1 MTVNGFVNPLLRCP
15 RQRKLAP
22 SLPLICDLIHPMPP
36 SRPPRS
42 NSPRGPRPNAPSSAP
57 KGQEAQRAENPR
69 GRRTGGRQDGGL
81 AQNWLFGHHAVRA
94 ALANPERTSRQLL
107 LTPEAAKDWVD
118 AGLTPTIVD
127 RTEIDRHVPPGAVHQ
142 GVALLADPLPELAL
156 EDVLFSASPDALFVL
171 LDQVTD
177 PHNVG
182 AILRSCAVFG
192 VTALI
197 MPDRNAAA
205 ASGTLAKTASG
216 ALETVPIVR
225 VVNLSRTIRQLQEA
239 DVWVIGLEGIA
250 EKPLESV
257 LRPGRIALVLGA
269 EGPGL
274 RRLTGETCD
283 ILGHLPTAGEFASL
297 NVSNA
302 AAVAL
307 YATRRVLA
315 GGAA

>member
-1 MTVNGFVNPLLRCP
+1 
-15 RQRKLAP
+15 
-22 SLPLICDLIHPMPP
+22 MPP
-36 SRPPRS
+36 SRPPRA
-42 NSPRGPRPNAPSSAP
+42 NAPRGPRPNSPSPA
-57 KGQEAQRAENPR
+57 KAQGQDLRRDDAPR
-69 GRRTGGRQDGGL
+69 GRRGSGRAEGGSS
-81 AQNWLFGHHAVRA
+81 QNWLFGHHAVRA
-94 ALANPERTSRQLL
+94 ALANPERTCRQLL
-107 LTPEAAKDWVD
+107 LTPEAAKDWVST
-118 AGLTPTIVD
+118 GLTPTIVD
-127 RTEIDRHVPPGAVHQ
+127 RTEIDRHVPAGAVHQ

-156 EDVLFSASPDALFVL
+156 EDVLFSAAPDALFVL

-197 MPDRNAAA
+197 MPDRNAATA
-205 ASGTLAKTASG
+205 TGTLAKTASG
-216 ALETVPIVR
+216 ALEAVPVVR

-250 EKPLESV
+250 EKPLEAV

-283 ILGHLPTAGEFASL
+283 TLGHLPTAGEFASL

-315 GGAA
+315 AEVA

>member
-1 MTVNGFVNPLLRCP
+1 
-15 RQRKLAP
+15 
-22 SLPLICDLIHPMPP
+22 MPP
-36 SRPPRS
+36 SRPPRANAS
-42 NSPRGPRPNAPSSAP
+42 RGPRPNSPSPA
-57 KGQEAQRAENPR
+57 KAQGQDLRRDDAPR
-69 GRRTGGRQDGGL
+69 GRRGSGRAEGGSS
-81 AQNWLFGHHAVRA
+81 QNWLFGHHAVRA
-94 ALANPERTSRQLL
+94 ALANPERTCRQLL
-107 LTPEAAKDWVD
+107 LTPEAAKDWVST
-118 AGLTPTIVD
+118 GLTPTIVD
-127 RTEIDRHVPPGAVHQ
+127 RTEIDRHVPAGAVHQ

-156 EDVLFSASPDALFVL
+156 EDVLFSAAPDALFVL

-197 MPDRNAAA
+197 MPDRNAASA
-205 ASGTLAKTASG
+205 TGTLAKTASG
-216 ALETVPIVR
+216 ALEAVPVVR

-250 EKPLESV
+250 EKPLEAV

-283 ILGHLPTAGEFASL
+283 TLGHLPTAGEFASL

-315 GGAA
+315 AEAA

>member
-1 MTVNGFVNPLLRCP
+1 
-15 RQRKLAP
+15 
-22 SLPLICDLIHPMPP
+22 MPP
-36 SRPPRS
+36 SRPPRPTAS
-42 NSPRGPRPNAPSSAP
+42 RGPRPNAAASGKAPSTDSRRDDP
-57 KGQEAQRAENPR
+57 PR
-69 GRRTGGRQDGGL
+69 GRRSSGRSDSG
-81 AQNWLFGHHAVRA
+81 AAHNWLFGHHAVRA
-94 ALANPERTSRQLL
+94 ALANPDRKCRQLL
-107 LTPEAAKDWVD
+107 LTPEAAKDWPD
-118 AGLTPTIVD
+118 AGMTPTIVD
-127 RTEIDRHVPPGAVHQ
+127 RTEIDRHVPAGAVHQ

-156 EDVLFSASPDALFVL
+156 EDVLFSAAPDALFVL

-197 MPDRNAAA
+197 MPDRNAATA
-205 ASGTLAKTASG
+205 TGTLAKTASG
-216 ALETVPIVR
+216 ALEAVPIVR

-250 EKPLESV
+250 EKPLEAV
-257 LRPGRIALVLGA
+257 VRPGRVALVLGA

-283 ILGHLPTAGEFASL
+283 TLGHLPTAGEFASL

-315 GGAA
+315 QGAA

>member
-1 MTVNGFVNPLLRCP
+1 
-15 RQRKLAP
+15 
-22 SLPLICDLIHPMPP
+22 MPP
-36 SRPPRS
+36 SRPPRA
-42 NSPRGPRPNAPSSAP
+42 NAPRGPRPNSPSPA
-57 KGQEAQRAENPR
+57 KAQGQDLRRDDAPR
-69 GRRTGGRQDGGL
+69 GRRGSGRAEGGSS
-81 AQNWLFGHHAVRA
+81 QNWLFGHHAVRA
-94 ALANPERTSRQLL
+94 ALANPERTCRQLL
-107 LTPEAAKDWVD
+107 LTPEAAKDWVSTS
-118 AGLTPTIVD
+118 LTPTIVD
-127 RTEIDRHVPPGAVHQ
+127 RTEIDRHVPAGAVHQ

-156 EDVLFSASPDALFVL
+156 EDVLFSAAPDALFVL

-197 MPDRNAAA
+197 MPDRNAATA
-205 ASGTLAKTASG
+205 TGTLAKIASG
-216 ALETVPIVR
+216 ALEAVPVVR

-250 EKPLESV
+250 EKPLEAV
-257 LRPGRIALVLGA
+257 LRRGRIALVLGA

-283 ILGHLPTAGEFASL
+283 TLGHLPTAGEFASL

-315 GGAA
+315 AEVA

>member
-1 MTVNGFVNPLLRCP
+1 
-15 RQRKLAP
+15 
-22 SLPLICDLIHPMPP
+22 MPP
-36 SRPPRS
+36 SRPPRA
-42 NSPRGPRPNAPSSAP
+42 NAPRGPRPNTPSPA
-57 KGQEAQRAENPR
+57 KAQGQDLRRDDAPR
-69 GRRTGGRQDGGL
+69 GRRGSGRAEGGSS
-81 AQNWLFGHHAVRA
+81 QNWLFGHHAVRA
-94 ALANPERTSRQLL
+94 ALANPERTCRQLL
-107 LTPEAAKDWVD
+107 LTPEAAKDWVST
-118 AGLTPTIVD
+118 GLTPTIVD
-127 RTEIDRHVPPGAVHQ
+127 RTEIDRHVPAGAVHQ

-156 EDVLFSASPDALFVL
+156 EDVLFSAAPDALFVL

-197 MPDRNAAA
+197 MPDRNAATA
-205 ASGTLAKTASG
+205 TGTLAKTASG
-216 ALETVPIVR
+216 ALEAVPVVR

-250 EKPLESV
+250 EKPLEAV

-283 ILGHLPTAGEFASL
+283 TLGHLPTAGEFASL

-315 GGAA
+315 AEAA

>member
-1 MTVNGFVNPLLRCP
+1 
-15 RQRKLAP
+15 
-22 SLPLICDLIHPMPP
+22 MPP
-36 SRPPRS
+36 SRPPRA
-42 NSPRGPRPNAPSSAP
+42 NAPRGPRPNTPSPA
-57 KGQEAQRAENPR
+57 KAQGQDLRRDDGPR
-69 GRRTGGRQDGGL
+69 GRRGSGRAEGGSS
-81 AQNWLFGHHAVRA
+81 QNWLFGHHAVRA
-94 ALANPERTSRQLL
+94 ALANPERTCRQLL
-107 LTPEAAKDWVD
+107 LTPEAAKDWVST
-118 AGLTPTIVD
+118 GLTPTIVD
-127 RTEIDRHVPPGAVHQ
+127 RTEIDRHVPAGAVHQ

-156 EDVLFSASPDALFVL
+156 EDVLFSAAPDALFVL

-197 MPDRNAAA
+197 MPDRNAATA
-205 ASGTLAKTASG
+205 TGTLAKTASG
-216 ALETVPIVR
+216 ALEAVPVVR

-250 EKPLESV
+250 EKPLEAV

-283 ILGHLPTAGEFASL
+283 TLGHLPTAGEFASL

-315 GGAA
+315 AEAA

>member
-1 MTVNGFVNPLLRCP
+1 
-15 RQRKLAP
+15 
-22 SLPLICDLIHPMPP
+22 MPP
-36 SRPPRS
+36 SRPPRA
-42 NSPRGPRPNAPSSAP
+42 NAPRGPRPNSPSPA
-57 KGQEAQRAENPR
+57 KAQGQDLRRDDAPR
-69 GRRTGGRQDGGL
+69 GRRGSGRAEGGSS
-81 AQNWLFGHHAVRA
+81 QNWLFGHHAVRA
-94 ALANPERTSRQLL
+94 ALANPERTCRQLL
-107 LTPEAAKDWVD
+107 LTPEAAKDWVST
-118 AGLTPTIVD
+118 GLTPTIVD
-127 RTEIDRHVPPGAVHQ
+127 RTEIDRYVPAGAVHQ

-156 EDVLFSASPDALFVL
+156 EDVLFSAAPDALFVL

-197 MPDRNAAA
+197 MPDRNAATA
-205 ASGTLAKTASG
+205 TGTLAKTASG
-216 ALETVPIVR
+216 ALEAVPVVR

-250 EKPLESV
+250 EKPLEAV

-283 ILGHLPTAGEFASL
+283 TLGHLPTAGEFASL

-315 GGAA
+315 GEAV

>member
-1 MTVNGFVNPLLRCP
+1 
-15 RQRKLAP
+15 
-22 SLPLICDLIHPMPP
+22 MPP
-36 SRPPRS
+36 SRPPRA
-42 NSPRGPRPNAPSSAP
+42 NAPRGPRPNSPSPA
-57 KGQEAQRAENPR
+57 KAQGQDLRRDDAPR
-69 GRRTGGRQDGGL
+69 GRRGSGRAEGGSS
-81 AQNWLFGHHAVRA
+81 QNWLFGHHAVRA
-94 ALANPERTSRQLL
+94 ALANPERTCRQLL
-107 LTPEAAKDWVD
+107 LTPEAAKDWVST
-118 AGLTPTIVD
+118 GLTPTIVD
-127 RTEIDRHVPPGAVHQ
+127 RTEIDRHVPAGAVHQ

-156 EDVLFSASPDALFVL
+156 EDVLFSAAPDALFVL

-197 MPDRNAAA
+197 MPDRNAATA
-205 ASGTLAKTASG
+205 TGTLAKTASG
-216 ALETVPIVR
+216 ALEAVPVVR

-250 EKPLESV
+250 EKPLEAV

-283 ILGHLPTAGEFASL
+283 TLGHLPTAGEFASL

>member
-1 MTVNGFVNPLLRCP
+1 M
-15 RQRKLAP
+15 
-22 SLPLICDLIHPMPP
+22 
-36 SRPPRS
+36 
-42 NSPRGPRPNAPSSAP
+42 
-57 KGQEAQRAENPR
+57 
-69 GRRTGGRQDGGL
+69 
-81 AQNWLFGHHAVRA
+81 FGHHAVRA
-94 ALANPERTSRQLL
+94 ALANPDRTCRQLL
-107 LTPEAAKDWVD
+107 LTPEAAKDWME

-127 RTEIDRHVPPGAVHQ
+127 RTEIDRHVPAGAVHQ

-156 EDVLFSASPDALFVL
+156 EDVLFSAAPDALFVL

-197 MPDRNAAA
+197 MPDRNAATA
-205 ASGTLAKTASG
+205 TGTLAKTASG
-216 ALETVPIVR
+216 ALEAVPVVR

-250 EKPLESV
+250 EKPLEAV

-283 ILGHLPTAGEFASL
+283 TLGHLPTAGEFASL

>member
-1 MTVNGFVNPLLRCP
+1 
-15 RQRKLAP
+15 
-22 SLPLICDLIHPMPP
+22 MPP
-36 SRPPRS
+36 SRPPRA
-42 NSPRGPRPNAPSSAP
+42 NAPRGPRPNSLSPAKAQ
-57 KGQEAQRAENPR
+57 GQDLRRDDAPR
-69 GRRTGGRQDGGL
+69 GRRGSSRAEGGSSRAEGGSS
-81 AQNWLFGHHAVRA
+81 QNWLFGHHAVRA
-94 ALANPERTSRQLL
+94 ALANPERTCRQLL
-107 LTPEAAKDWVD
+107 LTPEAAKDWVST
-118 AGLTPTIVD
+118 GLTPTIVD
-127 RTEIDRHVPPGAVHQ
+127 RTEIDRHVPAGAVHQ

-156 EDVLFSASPDALFVL
+156 EDVLFSAAPDALFVL

-197 MPDRNAAA
+197 MPDRNAATA
-205 ASGTLAKTASG
+205 TGTLAKTASG
-216 ALETVPIVR
+216 ALEAVPVVR

-239 DVWVIGLEGIA
+239 DVWVIGLEGVA
-250 EKPLESV
+250 EKPLEAV

-283 ILGHLPTAGEFASL
+283 TLGHLPTAGEFASL

-315 GGAA
+315 AEAA

>member
-1 MTVNGFVNPLLRCP
+1 
-15 RQRKLAP
+15 
-22 SLPLICDLIHPMPP
+22 MPP
-36 SRPPRS
+36 SRPPRA
-42 NSPRGPRPNAPSSAP
+42 NAPRGPRPNSPSPA
-57 KGQEAQRAENPR
+57 KAQGQDLRRDDAPR
-69 GRRTGGRQDGGL
+69 GRRGSGRAEGGSS
-81 AQNWLFGHHAVRA
+81 QNWLFGHHAVRA
-94 ALANPERTSRQLL
+94 ALANPERTCRQLL
-107 LTPEAAKDWVD
+107 LTPEAAKDWVST
-118 AGLTPTIVD
+118 GLTPTIVD
-127 RTEIDRHVPPGAVHQ
+127 RTEIDRHVPAGAVHQ

-156 EDVLFSASPDALFVL
+156 EDVLFSAAPDALFVL

-197 MPDRNAAA
+197 MPDRNAATA
-205 ASGTLAKTASG
+205 TGTLAKTASG
-216 ALETVPIVR
+216 ALEAVPVVR

-250 EKPLESV
+250 EKPLEAV

-283 ILGHLPTAGEFASL
+283 TLGHLPTAGEFASL

-315 GGAA
+315 GEAV

>member
-1 MTVNGFVNPLLRCP
+1 
-15 RQRKLAP
+15 
-22 SLPLICDLIHPMPP
+22 MPP
-36 SRPPRS
+36 SRPPRA
-42 NSPRGPRPNAPSSAP
+42 NAPRGPRPNSPSPA
-57 KGQEAQRAENPR
+57 KAQGQDLRRDDAPR
-69 GRRTGGRQDGGL
+69 GRRGSGRAEGGSS
-81 AQNWLFGHHAVRA
+81 QNWLFGHHAVRA
-94 ALANPERTSRQLL
+94 ALANPERTCRQLL
-107 LTPEAAKDWVD
+107 LTPEAAKDWVST
-118 AGLTPTIVD
+118 GLTPTIVD
-127 RTEIDRHVPPGAVHQ
+127 RTEIDRYVPAGAVHQ

-156 EDVLFSASPDALFVL
+156 EDVLFSAAPDALFVL

-197 MPDRNAAA
+197 MPDRNAATA
-205 ASGTLAKTASG
+205 TGTLAKTASG
-216 ALETVPIVR
+216 ALEAVPVVR

-250 EKPLESV
+250 EKPLEAV

-283 ILGHLPTAGEFASL
+283 TLGHLPTAGEFASL

-315 GGAA
+315 GETV

>member
-1 MTVNGFVNPLLRCP
+1 
-15 RQRKLAP
+15 
-22 SLPLICDLIHPMPP
+22 MPP
-36 SRPPRS
+36 SRPPRPRAS
-42 NSPRGPRPNAPSSAP
+42 RGPRLSAPPAP
-57 KGQEAQRAENPR
+57 KGQDAPR
-69 GRRTGGRQDGGL
+69 TDAARGHRSGGRADGGPN
-81 AQNWLFGHHAVRA
+81 QNWLFGHHAVRA
-94 ALANPERTSRQLL
+94 ALANPERTCRQLL
-107 LTPEAAKDWVD
+107 LTPEAAKDWPPAKD
-118 AGLTPTIVD
+118 PTNAGLTPTIVD
-127 RTEIDRHVPPGAVHQ
+127 RAEIDRHLPAGAVHQ
-142 GVALLADPLPELAL
+142 GVALLADPLQELGL
-156 EDVLFSASPDALFVL
+156 EDVLFSATPDALFVL

-205 ASGTLAKTASG
+205 ATGTLAKTASG
-216 ALETVPIVR
+216 ALEAVPVVR

-239 DVWVIGLEGIA
+239 DVWVIGLEGSA
-250 EKPLESV
+250 EKQLESV

-315 GGAA
+315 SEPT

>member
-1 MTVNGFVNPLLRCP
+1 
-15 RQRKLAP
+15 
-22 SLPLICDLIHPMPP
+22 MPP
-36 SRPPRS
+36 SRPPRA
-42 NSPRGPRPNAPSSAP
+42 NAPRGPRPNSPSPA
-57 KGQEAQRAENPR
+57 KAQGQDLRRDDAPR
-69 GRRTGGRQDGGL
+69 GRRGSGRAEGGSS
-81 AQNWLFGHHAVRA
+81 QNWLFGHHAVRA
-94 ALANPERTSRQLL
+94 ALANPERTCRQLL
-107 LTPEAAKDWVD
+107 LTPEAAKDWVST
-118 AGLTPTIVD
+118 GLTPTIVD
-127 RTEIDRHVPPGAVHQ
+127 RTEIDRYVPAGAVHQ

-156 EDVLFSASPDALFVL
+156 EDVLFSAAPDALFVL

-197 MPDRNAAA
+197 MPDRNAATA
-205 ASGTLAKTASG
+205 TGTLAKTASG
-216 ALETVPIVR
+216 ALESVPVVR

-250 EKPLESV
+250 EKPLEAV

-283 ILGHLPTAGEFASL
+283 TLGHLPTAGEFASL

-315 GGAA
+315 GEAA

>member
-1 MTVNGFVNPLLRCP
+1 
-15 RQRKLAP
+15 
-22 SLPLICDLIHPMPP
+22 MPP
-36 SRPPRS
+36 SRPPRA
-42 NSPRGPRPNAPSSAP
+42 NAPRGPRPNSPSPGKAQ
-57 KGQEAQRAENPR
+57 GQEQRRDDAPR
-69 GRRTGGRQDGGL
+69 GRRGSGRAEGGSN
-81 AQNWLFGHHAVRA
+81 QNWLFGHHAVRA
-94 ALANPERTSRQLL
+94 ALANPDRTCRQLL
-107 LTPEAAKDWVD
+107 LTPEAAKDWVST
-118 AGLTPTIVD
+118 GLTPTIVD
-127 RTEIDRHVPPGAVHQ
+127 RTEIDRHVPAGAVHQ

-156 EDVLFSASPDALFVL
+156 EDVLFSAAPDALFVL

-197 MPDRNAAA
+197 MPDRNAATA
-205 ASGTLAKTASG
+205 TGTLAKTASG
-216 ALETVPIVR
+216 ALEAVPVVR

-250 EKPLESV
+250 EKPLEAV

-283 ILGHLPTAGEFASL
+283 TLGHLPTAGEFASL

-315 GGAA
+315 GEAA

>member
-1 MTVNGFVNPLLRCP
+1 
-15 RQRKLAP
+15 
-22 SLPLICDLIHPMPP
+22 MPP
-36 SRPPRS
+36 SRPPRPPAS
-42 NSPRGPRPNAPSSAP
+42 RGPRPSAPPSSP
-57 KGQEAQRAENPR
+57 KGHDAPR
-69 GRRTGGRQDGGL
+69 TDVARGHRSGGRADGGPN
-81 AQNWLFGHHAVRA
+81 QNWLFGHHAVRA
-94 ALANPERTSRQLL
+94 ALANPDRTCRQLL
-107 LTPEAAKDWVD
+107 LTPEAAKDWPPAKHPTN

-127 RTEIDRHVPPGAVHQ
+127 RTEIDRYLPAGAVHQ
-142 GVALLADPLPELAL
+142 GVALLADPLPELGL
-156 EDVLFSASPDALFVL
+156 EDVLFSAAPDALFVL

-192 VTALI
+192 ATALI

-205 ASGTLAKTASG
+205 ATGTLAKTASG
-216 ALETVPIVR
+216 ALEAVPVVR

-239 DVWVIGLEGIA
+239 DVWVIGLEGRA

-307 YATRRVLA
+307 YATRRVLT
-315 GGAA
+315 GGST

>member
-1 MTVNGFVNPLLRCP
+1 
-15 RQRKLAP
+15 
-22 SLPLICDLIHPMPP
+22 MPP
-36 SRPPRS
+36 SRPPRA
-42 NSPRGPRPNAPSSAP
+42 NAPRGPRPAPSAP
-57 KGQEAQRAENPR
+57 GKTQGKPQNLERVRDEASR
-69 GRRTGGRQDGGL
+69 GRRTGGRADGGSN
-81 AQNWLFGHHAVRA
+81 QNWLFGHHAVRA
-94 ALANPERTSRQLL
+94 ALANPERTCRQLL
-107 LTPEAAKDWVD
+107 LTPEAAKDWAD
-118 AGLTPTIVD
+118 TGLTPTIVD

-205 ASGTLAKTASG
+205 ATGTLAKTASG
-216 ALETVPIVR
+216 ALEAVPVVR

-250 EKPLESV
+250 EKPLEAV

-283 ILGHLPTAGEFASL
+283 TLGHLPTAGEFASL

>member
-1 MTVNGFVNPLLRCP
+1 
-15 RQRKLAP
+15 
-22 SLPLICDLIHPMPP
+22 MPP
-36 SRPPRS
+36 SRPPRA
-42 NSPRGPRPNAPSSAP
+42 NAPRGPRPNSPSPA
-57 KGQEAQRAENPR
+57 KAQGQDLRRDDAPR
-69 GRRTGGRQDGGL
+69 GRRGSGRAEGGSS
-81 AQNWLFGHHAVRA
+81 QNWLFGHHAVRA
-94 ALANPERTSRQLL
+94 ALANPERTCRQLL
-107 LTPEAAKDWVD
+107 LTPEAAKDWVST
-118 AGLTPTIVD
+118 GLTPTIVD
-127 RTEIDRHVPPGAVHQ
+127 RTEIDRHVPAGAVHQ

-156 EDVLFSASPDALFVL
+156 EDVLFSAAPDALFVL

-197 MPDRNAAA
+197 MPDRNAATA
-205 ASGTLAKTASG
+205 TGTLAKTASG
-216 ALETVPIVR
+216 ALEAVPVVR

-250 EKPLESV
+250 EKPLEAV

-283 ILGHLPTAGEFASL
+283 TLGHLPTAGEFASL

-315 GGAA
+315 GETV

>member
-1 MTVNGFVNPLLRCP
+1 
-15 RQRKLAP
+15 
-22 SLPLICDLIHPMPP
+22 MPP
-36 SRPPRS
+36 SRPPRA
-42 NSPRGPRPNAPSSAP
+42 NAPRGPRPNSPSPA
-57 KGQEAQRAENPR
+57 KAQGQDLRRDDAPR
-69 GRRTGGRQDGGL
+69 GRRGSGRAEGGSN
-81 AQNWLFGHHAVRA
+81 QNWLFGHHAVRA
-94 ALANPERTSRQLL
+94 ALANSERTCRQLL
-107 LTPEAAKDWVD
+107 LTPEAAKDWVST
-118 AGLTPTIVD
+118 GLTPTIVD
-127 RTEIDRHVPPGAVHQ
+127 RTEIDRHVPAGAVHQ

-156 EDVLFSASPDALFVL
+156 EDVLFSAAPDALFVL

-197 MPDRNAAA
+197 MPDRNAATA
-205 ASGTLAKTASG
+205 TGTLAKTASG
-216 ALETVPIVR
+216 ALEAVPVVR

-250 EKPLESV
+250 EKPLEAV

-283 ILGHLPTAGEFASL
+283 TLGHLPTAGEFASL

-315 GGAA
+315 AEAA

>member
-1 MTVNGFVNPLLRCP
+1 
-15 RQRKLAP
+15 
-22 SLPLICDLIHPMPP
+22 MPP
-36 SRPPRS
+36 SRPPRA
-42 NSPRGPRPNAPSSAP
+42 NAPRGPRPNASSPA
-57 KGQEAQRAENPR
+57 KAQSHDSRRDDAPR
-69 GRRTGGRQDGGL
+69 GRRGGGRSEGGSN
-81 AQNWLFGHHAVRA
+81 QNWLFGHHAVRA
-94 ALANPERTSRQLL
+94 ALANPERTCRQLL
-107 LTPEAAKDWVD
+107 LTPEAAKDWVST
-118 AGLTPTIVD
+118 GLTPTIVD
-127 RTEIDRHVPPGAVHQ
+127 RTEIDRHVPAGAVHQ

-156 EDVLFSASPDALFVL
+156 EDVLFSAAPDALFVL

-197 MPDRNAAA
+197 MPDRNAATA
-205 ASGTLAKTASG
+205 TGTLAKTASG
-216 ALETVPIVR
+216 ALEAVPVVR

-250 EKPLESV
+250 EKPLEAV

-283 ILGHLPTAGEFASL
+283 TLGHLPTAGEFASL

-315 GGAA
+315 GEAA